1 MSQFVVA
8 PNVAWA
14 AVAAVSALGAS
25 TLVRLVA
32 LRNQPLE
39 VVDQRIESLKTWW
52 AVVGIVVGAALIGPI
67 AIIALL
73 AVISLLSLREFAAFP
88 FEPMIQRRTLPA
100 CYVVIL
106 TSYTALLFGLTEAFT
121 TVLPLAVV
129 IVPSVVILLSGHA
142 SSFTQHIGRLTLAM
156 LVTTYG
162 LGHLGLLVSLPRESN
177 PHAGPVGL
185 FLFVVALTEL
195 NDIAS
200 ALVGRKFGHHQLTVI
215 SPRKTWE
222 GLVAGIVVTV
232 LASILLGQWLTT
244 ISVAHSIAIGI
255 LMSLA
260 GSLGDLNM
268 SAIKREVGVKDS
280 GRLLPGHGGMLDRI
294 DSLTFT
300 APLFYH
306 YWRWCFP

>member
-1 MSQFVVA
+1 MGQFVIA
-8 PNVAWA
+8 PHVVWA
-14 AVAAVSALGAS
+14 AVVAVSALGAS

-39 VVDQRIESLKTWW
+39 IVDRRIESLKTWW

-73 AVISLLSLREFAAFP
+73 AVISLLSLREFAALP
-88 FEPMIQRRTLPA
+88 FEPVIPQRTLLA
-100 CYVVIL
+100 SYIVIL
-106 TSYTALLFGLTEAFT
+106 TSYMALLFGFTEAFT
-121 TVLPLAVV
+121 KVLPLAAV
-129 IVPSVVILLSGHA
+129 IVPSVVIILSCHA
-142 SSFTQHIGRLTLAM
+142 SNYTQHIGRLALAT

-162 LGHLGLLVSLPRESN
+162 LGHLGLLVSLPRGSN
-177 PHAGPVGL
+177 PPAGPVGL

-200 ALVGRKFGHHQLTVI
+200 ALVGRKFGHRQMTTI
-215 SPRKTWE
+215 SPHKTWE
-222 GLVAGIVVTV
+222 GFVAGIVTTV
-232 LASILLGQWLTT
+232 LASIVLGQWLTA
-244 ISVAHSIAIGI
+244 ISVAHLIVVGL

-306 YWRWCFP
+306 YWRWYCP